1 MDVWSSGRAYK
12 ICPQRYYELFANEYF
27 EKVRELG
34 FEGIHYIDVV
44 TILTL
49 LECHDKNHPL
59 TRKQAVEWYK
69 KLMEKARSV
78 FGGFSSESGSCLSD
92 TGDNL

>member
-1 MDVWSSGRAYK
+1 M
-12 ICPQRYYELFANEYF
+12 
-27 EKVRELG
+27 RELG
-34 FEGIHYIDVV
+34 FEGIHYIDVI

-49 LECHDKNHPL
+49 LECHDLNHPL

-69 KLMEKARSV
+69 KLMEKAISV